1 MFKKALCLLILMAGF
16 VTSVGASTVKWL
28 IMPKYDAISYFSE
41 TLFKCKIDGKSQ
53 LVDLKGQTL
62 LPQAADSITDFSEGI
77 AVVLEKTNNHYKIVG
92 FFKES
97 NHSYLSISGD
107 YYAGMYSFF
116 SEGFIAVADAKTDL
130 FGYLN
135 DKGEILPQEALRFN
149 YLKARPFIKGWASVV
164 PANKS
169 QTTKYINKQGETIDL
184 KGFHRGKVISGS
196 SFNASGEAL
205 IAYYGN
211 DNAIID
217 TKGNIIRKYERLEGT
232 TPVRVYDFA
241 FDESGGECDVK
252 PVPSFNEKMSSFFE
266 SGVFGYVEEEKT
278 MVPAQFTYAGPF
290 FANGCAIAAMGNK
303 YGVLSLVEGEFKAA
317 LDLDKKVKN
326 NKGYIFTLHIPS
338 ELAQQAEVKFD
349 NGDGILRPI
358 SLQDNTYKFSNKEKD
373 FTVRTQITIDGL
385 LLWDETIIRKPEELP
400 FIIIGPSCDDTRA
413 NNNNLVK
420 VKAIVKNNTENDV
433 TVICSFTANFD
444 ENTKNSF
451 DKNSNL
457 SPSTIIA
464 AKKSEEFSVDIF
476 VKKLEKVTVFV
487 TITIDGKPYKRQKEF
502 EIRPVYS
509 FQLNH

>member
-1 MFKKALCLLILMAGF
+1 MFKKALCLLILMTGF
-16 VTSVGASTVKWL
+16 VASVCASTVKWL
-28 IMPKYDAISYFSE
+28 IAPKYDAISYFSE

-62 LPQAADSITDFSEGI
+62 LPRAADSITDFSEGI
-77 AVVLEKTNNHYKIVG
+77 ALVLEKTNKHYKVVG
-92 FFKES
+92 FVKES
-97 NHSYLSISGD
+97 DHSYLSINGN

-116 SEGFIAVADAKTDL
+116 SEGLIALADANTDL

-135 DKGEILPQEALRFN
+135 DKGEMLPQEALHFN
-149 YLKARPFIKGWASVV
+149 YPKARPFIKGWASVEQ
-164 PANKS
+164 ANKN
-169 QTTKYINKQGETIDL
+169 QTTIYINKQGKTMNL
-184 KGFHRGKVISGS
+184 NAFHRGKVVLGS

-205 IAYYGN
+205 ITYYGD

-217 TKGNIIRKYERLEGT
+217 TKGNIIRKYKRLEGT
-232 TPVRVYDFA
+232 TPVRICDFA
-241 FDESGGECDVK
+241 FDENGRGCVAK
-252 PVPSFNEKMSSFFE
+252 PIPPLNEKMSNFSE
-266 SGVFGYVEEEKT
+266 NGVFGYVEDEKT

-290 FANGCAIAAMGNK
+290 FANGCAIAAIDNK
-303 YGVLSLVEGEFKAA
+303 YGVLSLVEGDFKTA

-326 NKGYIFTLHIPS
+326 NKGYVFTLHIPPAI
-338 ELAQQAEVKFD
+338 AQQAEIKFD

-358 SLQDNTYKFSNKEKD
+358 SLQDSTYKFSKKEKE
-373 FTVRTQITIDGL
+373 FTIRAQITIDDL

-420 VKAIVKNNTENDV
+420 VKTIVKNNTENDV
-433 TVICSFTANFD
+433 TVTCSFTANFD
-444 ENTKNSF
+444 ESTKNSF
-451 DKNSNL
+451 DKNSDLN
-457 SPSTIIA
+457 PSTIIA

-476 VKKLEKVTVFV
+476 VKKSEKVTVSV
-487 TITIDGKPYKRQKEF
+487 SIKIDGKQYKRQKEF